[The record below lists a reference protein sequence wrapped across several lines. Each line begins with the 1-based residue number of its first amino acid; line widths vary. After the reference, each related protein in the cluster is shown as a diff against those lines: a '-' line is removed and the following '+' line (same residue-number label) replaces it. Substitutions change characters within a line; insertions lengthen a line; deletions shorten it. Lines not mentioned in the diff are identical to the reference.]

1 MDFEESKLCPICSK
15 KLHLVKPGDQETLIV
30 SDLPIDETILVDEN
44 LYEYVESF
52 SDPRGMMYFDED
64 GMMLYDDGIYQQSQ
78 YFDVLPNPVRSLF
91 QDITHRSKIRASL
104 RLTNGITPTK
114 QEIDDAITS
123 ERLIEESIAWHKTS
137 INSEKITKW
146 V

>member
-1 MDFEESKLCPICSK
+1 M
-15 KLHLVKPGDQETLIV
+15 
-30 SDLPIDETILVDEN
+30 
-44 LYEYVESF
+44 
-52 SDPRGMMYFDED
+52 
-64 GMMLYDDGIYQQSQ
+64 
-78 YFDVLPNPVRSLF
+78 
-91 QDITHRSKIRASL
+91 THRSKIRASL